1 MSDAPIF
8 AQRTLAWLLGVGGA
22 SFVLAI
28 MLIVFGE
35 DLLPTSTVEAN
46 AYSESAIGHKAFAE
60 TLRQLGIPVLISRGE
75 SLMKAGPSDL
85 LVVAEPPVEMK
96 DDAYLSELLKADRVL
111 FVLPKW
117 RASRDATNPSWAGRV
132 ARLSSSD
139 VNDALRVVAPGAT
152 TRAEPHRID
161 WRPGRFGRNATL
173 TEPQLIV
180 SDALTPIID
189 SSLGQLLSEVEDSHG
204 RIWVLSDPD
213 LISNRGLRKGDNAMI
228 AVGIIQ
234 ALMPEGGTVIIDEV
248 IHGFRR
254 DPSVWRAMLE
264 FPIILITI
272 NALAASVI
280 LIWAATGRFGSPA
293 PVEPP
298 LKAGKTTLIGNAAGL
313 LRFGGHAAEILR
325 RYLAVTIGEVARRVH
340 APAHLA
346 DRALDEWL
354 DRIGQVRNVG
364 AAAAALRRD
373 AEQATLPGRVDDR
386 RVLHVARALY
396 SWKQEMLHGS
406 GDDTH
411 GQRSPEAA
419 GAQGRRRSGRGH

>member
-1 MSDAPIF
+1 MNNAPIF
-8 AQRTLAWLLGVGGA
+8 AQRTIVWLLGVGGV

-28 MLIVFGE
+28 ALVAFGE

-46 AYSESAIGHKAFAE
+46 AYSESAIGHKAFVE
-60 TLRQLGIPVLISRGE
+60 TLQRVGIPVLVSRGD
-75 SLMKAGPSDL
+75 SMLKAGPSDI
-85 LVVAEPPVEMK
+85 LVVAEPPMEMK
-96 DDAYLSELLKADRVL
+96 DDGYLLELLSADRVL

-117 RASRDATNPSWAGRV
+117 RATRDPKNPSWAGQV

-139 VNDALRVVAPGAT
+139 VNEVLRIVTSGYA

-161 WRPGRFGRNATL
+161 WKSGRFGRGATL

-180 SDALTPIID
+180 SNGLMPIID
-189 SSLGQLLSEVEDSHG
+189 SSLGQLLGEVEDSDG
-204 RIWVLSDPD
+204 RTWVLSDPD
-213 LISNRGLRKGDNAMI
+213 LISNRGLQKGDNAII

-234 ALMPEGGTVIIDEV
+234 ALMPEDGTVIVDEV

-254 DPSVWRAMLE
+254 DPSVWRALFE

-272 NALAASVI
+272 NALAAAAM
-280 LIWAATGRFGSPA
+280 LIWAATARFGSPV

-298 LKAGKTTLIGNAAGL
+298 LKAGKATLIGNAAGL
-313 LRFGGHAAEILR
+313 LRFGGHAAEILG
-325 RYLAVTIGEVARRVH
+325 RYFAVTFGDVARRVH
-340 APAHLA
+340 APAQLA
-346 DRALDEWL
+346 DSALDQWL
-354 DRIGQVRNVG
+354 DRIGRARKAR
-364 AAAAALRRD
+364 AAAASLRRD
-373 AEQATLPGRVDDR
+373 AEQAQVPGRLDDR

-406 GDDTH
+406 GDDTL
-411 GQRSPEAA
+411 GQRPSEAA

>member
-28 MLIVFGE
+28 ALIAFGE

-46 AYSESAIGHKAFAE
+46 AYSESAIGHKAFVE
-60 TLRQLGIPVLISRGE
+60 TLQQLDIPVLISRGD

-96 DDAYLSELLKADRVL
+96 DDAYLLELLAADRVL

-117 RASRDATNPSWAGRV
+117 RASRDPTNPSWAGRV
-132 ARLSSSD
+132 ARLSFSD
-139 VNDALRVVAPGAT
+139 VNDTLEIVAPGVT
-152 TRAEPHRID
+152 TRAEPRRID
-161 WRPGRFGRNATL
+161 WKSSRFGRNATL

-180 SDALTPIID
+180 SDGLTPIID
-189 SSLGQLLSEVEDSHG
+189 SSLGQLLGEVEDSLG

-213 LISNRGLRKGDNAMI
+213 LISNRGLQKGNNGVI
-228 AVGIIQ
+228 AVGIVQ
-234 ALMPEGGTVIIDEV
+234 ALMPEGGTVIVDEV

-254 DPSVWRAMLE
+254 DPSVWRALLE

-272 NALAASVI
+272 NAMAAAAV
-280 LIWAATGRFGSPA
+280 LIWAATGRFGSPV

-313 LRFGGHAAEILR
+313 LQFGGHAAEVLR
-325 RYLAVTIGEVARRVH
+325 RYLVVTFGDVARRVH
-340 APAHLA
+340 TPAQLA
-346 DRALDEWL
+346 EGALDQWL
-354 DRIGQVRNVG
+354 DRIGKVRHVQS
-364 AAAAALRRD
+364 AAAALRHD

-411 GQRSPEAA
+411 GQRPPEAA